1 MLSNTTTWPV
11 FFQYHNLL
19 RADLDTFPTPLLR
32 DDWPDDLQINAMAGY
47 ATQKSRAMLARV
59 GEEAGVFYDGISNIA
74 STYWG
79 DAVSV
84 VKLTCFATSASAY
97 VRAAAFSEGSPCH
110 LPYHLRPDTT
120 DCEWSSGLW
129 EGVMTMYATELAF
142 NHLLHTKSMEATI
155 IRDRQFFD
163 YPSSGPGN
171 VCYSKLVHCYHG
183 RERFAKMPFSEGLYR
198 TFDMSQLRMAVTSD
212 FATYMAL
219 TSNQQGHGGEAFADV
234 AFDKMCDEVEEG
246 QGVRTPYRRK

>member
-84 VKLTCFATSASAY
+84 VKSASSGGGATDNCGQEHGGGEI
-97 VRAAAFSEGSPCH
+97 VH
-110 LPYHLRPDTT
+110 LEFGHVLR
-120 DCEWSSGLW
+120 S
-129 EGVMTMYATELAF
+129 
-142 NHLLHTKSMEATI
+142 
-155 IRDRQFFD
+155 
-163 YPSSGPGN
+163 
-171 VCYSKLVHCYHG
+171 
-183 RERFAKMPFSEGLYR
+183 RERW
-198 TFDMSQLRMAVTSD
+198 
-212 FATYMAL
+212 
-219 TSNQQGHGGEAFADV
+219 
-234 AFDKMCDEVEEG
+234 
-246 QGVRTPYRRK
+246 